1 MIEGETP
8 EICRQV
14 WDRAVEGRDVQD
26 VMTDDA
32 LAAHVGSCMTC
43 FRTLAELRDAPRLAA
58 ALRADA
64 PAVSTS
70 DRFWDDL
77 ATRTTAAAAAALADS
92 KRRPRRRAGGVAA
105 MLVVAAAAA
114 WVLFAGRA
122 PVGAPVAAPGT
133 VATTAGGE
141 EEETGDEGA
150 EGATDI
156 QDLDEPALQRLL
168 ARLRTQAPTPAV
180 SALAA
185 VGDAQ
190 EAADA
195 VIEDDVNEALAEL
208 DGAALLR
215 VERSLAGASL

>member
-1 MIEGETP
+1 MIDGEMP
-8 EICRQV
+8 ETCRQV
-14 WDRAVEGRDVQD
+14 WDRAVEGGD
-26 VMTDDA
+26 VMGDAA
-32 LAAHVGSCMTC
+32 LAAHVGSCMAC
-43 FRTLAELRDAPRLAA
+43 FRTLAELRDAPRVAT

-64 PAVSTS
+64 PAASISMS

-77 ATRTTAAAAAALADS
+77 AARTTAAASAALADG
-92 KRRPRRRAGGVAA
+92 KRRPVRRAAGVGAI
-105 MLVVAAAAA
+105 VVAAAAA
-114 WVLFAGRA
+114 WMLFAGRA
-122 PVGAPVAAPGT
+122 PVVSPVAAPGT
-133 VATTAGGE
+133 VATTAGTE

-168 ARLRTQAPTPAV
+168 ARLRTQAPAA
-180 SALAA
+180 ALAA

>member
-1 MIEGETP
+1 MIDGEKP

-14 WDRAVEGRDVQD
+14 WDRAVEGRDVMGD
-26 VMTDDA
+26 AA
-32 LAAHVGSCMTC
+32 LAAHVGSCMAC
-43 FRTLAELRDAPRLAA
+43 FRTVAELRDAPRVAA

-64 PAVSTS
+64 PAAPMSMS

-77 ATRTTAAAAAALADS
+77 AARTTAAASAALADT
-92 KRRPRRRAGGVAA
+92 KRRPVRRVAGVAA
-105 MLVVAAAAA
+105 IVAAAAAA

-122 PVGAPVAAPGT
+122 PVVSPVAAPGT
-133 VATTAGGE
+133 VATTAGTLGE
-141 EEETGDEGA
+141 EEETGDEGT

-168 ARLRTQAPTPAV
+168 ARLRTQAPAAT
-180 SALAA
+180 LAA
-185 VGDAQ
+185 VSDVQ

-215 VERSLAGASL
+215 VERSLAGTSL